1 MGASWANC
9 RWRREADDAQ
19 PTTRKDDRLWKR
31 RRALFDAAWRHS
43 SPSTSERL
51 CRSFG
56 NGRRKDK
63 DELKVGQI
71 VLLSTE
77 KPARGHWPR
86 ARVTGIKEAG
96 RTRDGITRTV
106 TVKLADGTE
115 YSRPV
120 QQLVRLEL
128 DYPDQDGV
136 EAEAPLPGPSVL
148 ILVRLMTV
156 GATTMQKRVGSVYSP
171 TQYGMIHFKHR
182 SRSWQQREEDP
193 SSSGPRDQ
201 AIGETKSEFV
211 TTSVQERRTRG
222 RSD

>member
-1 MGASWANC
+1 MEAASGAV
-9 RWRREADDAQ
+9 RRSLAHIL
-19 PTTRKDDRLWKR
+19 RRLRPRDFAEVSKW
-31 RRALFDAAWRHS
+31 
-43 SPSTSERL
+43 TEE
-51 CRSFG
+51 G
-56 NGRRKDK
+56 K

-96 RTRDGITRTV
+96 RSRDGITRTV

-136 EAEAPLPGPSVL
+136 EAEAPLPGPSVHHL
-148 ILVRLMTV
+148 
-156 GATTMQKRVGSVYSP
+156 GDA
-171 TQYGMIHFKHR
+171 
-182 SRSWQQREEDP
+182 
-193 SSSGPRDQ
+193 
-201 AIGETKSEFV
+201 
-211 TTSVQERRTRG
+211 
-222 RSD
+222 